1 MLLFFLKFCIFI
13 RMVEDSEKRP
23 TGGVNGVDSMSN
35 GFE

>member
-1 MLLFFLKFCIFI
+1 
-13 RMVEDSEKRP
+13 MVEDSEKRP